1 MYIFVLFSKE
11 FVNRARWWRRAKKER
26 RSWQWLFMYVLP
38 QVSYLEQKN
47 LCSFLS
53 VYIESREQKNR
64 QYVVLWK
71 RFLPKTYKCRR
82 SYWLMTSFLLDVDD
96 VWKSLA
102 VSNAVKW
109 LPFCPKKPLDHFNE
123 HLLCINFSTS
133 QNICLFPFKKQL
145 SLSFKN

>member
-1 MYIFVLFSKE
+1 MKNSFDFLIFLSHFLMICISLFCFRKSLWTE
-11 FVNRARWWRRAKKER
+11 QDDEEEPRKKEEADNDCLCKCYR
-26 RSWQWLFMYVLP
+26 KCLTWS
-38 QVSYLEQKN
+38 KN

-53 VYIESREQKNR
+53 VYIESRDQKNR

-109 LPFCPKKPLDHFNE
+109 LPFCKL
-123 HLLCINFSTS
+123 TS
-133 QNICLFPFKKQL
+133 RLQWTLTMY
-145 SLSFKN
+145 